1 VLDSPPFCA
10 LFPFELARYNEI
22 MTIDIR
28 TIPEDQCLAIEGEF
42 EGDVCN
48 LSANDA
54 ARVAGPLTY
63 KAEAS
68 LVSENLLVRGNFLLP
83 FELTCSRC
91 NAAFRHTVRLSEH
104 SLLVSLEK
112 LTLIDLTD
120 ALREDI
126 ILALPDFPHCDKGDN
141 TQDCPARGKF
151 QTEETF
157 DPLDPKKVEPR
168 DFSSWGQLDKLN
180 LD

>member
-1 VLDSPPFCA
+1 
-10 LFPFELARYNEI
+10 
-22 MTIDIR
+22 
-28 TIPEDQCLAIEGEF
+28 
-42 EGDVCN
+42 
-48 LSANDA
+48 
-54 ARVAGPLTY
+54 
-63 KAEAS
+63 
-68 LVSENLLVRGNFLLP
+68 
-83 FELTCSRC
+83 
-91 NAAFRHTVRLSEH
+91 VRLSEH